1 MVERFGAA
9 RWRGATP
16 GAGRLKAL
24 IFGTTG
30 QVARELA
37 IRCPTDIRF
46 DALSREEADL
56 TDPAACAEVVRGTDA
71 DVIINAAAYT
81 AVDRAEAEEAQAIR
95 INGEAPMAI
104 ARAAAGRNLPF
115 VHLSTDYVF
124 DGTGQTPFRPDNS
137 PAPINAYGRSKLAG
151 EMGVVE
157 AGGRYAI
164 LRTSWV
170 FSAHGSNFVKTM
182 LSLSGTN
189 NRLDIVR
196 DQIGGP
202 TAAADI
208 ADAVWQIAQSLE
220 SDERAGGVYHF
231 AGAPD
236 VGWDGFARE
245 VFRQADRRVTINPIL
260 SINYPTPARRPLNSR
275 MDCRITEATFGIV
288 RPDWRRS
295 LADVLDTLGKDS
307 M

>member
-1 MVERFGAA
+1 MVESFAAA
-9 RWRGATP
+9 RWRGATA

-37 IRCPTDIRF
+37 IRCPDGMRF
-46 DALSREEADL
+46 DALSRNEADL
-56 TDPAACAEVVRGTDA
+56 TSPAACVEVVRDTDA

-81 AVDRAEAEEAQAIR
+81 AVDRAEAEEAQAML
-95 INGEAPMAI
+95 INGEAPTAI
-104 ARAAAGRNLPF
+104 ARAAALRNLPF

-124 DGTGQTPFRPDNS
+124 DGAGAEPFQPNDP
-137 PAPINAYGRSKLAG
+137 PAPINVYGRSKLAG

-170 FSAHGSNFVKTM
+170 FSAHGSNFVKAM
-182 LSLSGTN
+182 LRLSRTN
-189 NRLDIVR
+189 DRLDIVC

-208 ADAVWQIAQSLE
+208 ADAVWQVAQSLKSNE
-220 SDERAGGVYHF
+220 GASGIYHF

-236 VGWDGFARE
+236 VGWDEFAQE
-245 VFRQADRRVTINPIL
+245 VFRQSDRHVAINPIP
-260 SINYPTPARRPLNSR
+260 SRDYPTPARRPLNSR
-275 MDCRITEATFGIV
+275 LDCSTTEVAFGIV
-288 RPDWRRS
+288 RPDWRQS
-295 LADVLDTLGKDS
+295 LADVPGILAKDS